1 MNTMKMRAVVFE
13 RFGGPEVLHLK
24 ELDRPSPGAD
34 QVLIEVEAAG
44 VNFGDTMMHR
54 GTYPLPQ
61 ELPARV
67 GSEVAG
73 YVRKTGVGV
82 EGVTEGERVMATLS
96 EAGGYAEYAV
106 ADAARLT
113 PLPDGV
119 DAAQALGLL
128 AQGLT
133 AYGLLHT
140 VDFARGKRVLV
151 TAAAGGVG
159 SLLLQLA
166 RLHGASQ
173 LLGAV
178 GSEPK
183 QRLAEELGADAS
195 VNYRAANWHEDILS
209 LTDGSG
215 VDVVFD
221 AAGGT
226 VRDDALRALAPF
238 GTLVSY
244 GGSAGGVTPLRPE
257 QLSALTFNN
266 QSFTGFAVFT
276 FANAF
281 PEVAARAQ
289 AEMLAALVE
298 GTLRVVTQNTFQL
311 DRVAEAHRA
320 VEARQTVGKV
330 VLTP

>member
-1 MNTMKMRAVVFE
+1 MKMRAVVFE
-13 RFGGPEVLHLK
+13 DFGGPEVLRLK
-24 ELDRPSPGAD
+24 ELDRPSPGAE

-44 VNFGDTMMHR
+44 ANFGDTMMHR
-54 GTYPLPQ
+54 VTYPLPQ
-61 ELPARV
+61 ELPARP

-73 YVRKTGVGV
+73 YVRETGAGV
-82 EGVTEGERVMATLS
+82 EGVAEGERVMATLS

-113 PLPDGV
+113 PLPAGV
-119 DAAQALGLL
+119 EAAQALGLL
-128 AQGLT
+128 FQGLT
-133 AYGLLHT
+133 AYGLLHA

-166 RLHGASQ
+166 RLHGAGQ

-183 QRLAEELGADAS
+183 QRFAEELGADAS
-195 VNYRAANWHEDILS
+195 VNYRVADWHEDVLS
-209 LTDGSG
+209 LTDGAG

-226 VRDDALRALAPF
+226 VRDGGLRALAPF

-244 GGSAGGVTPLRPE
+244 GGSAGGGAPVLPE
-257 QLSALTFNN
+257 QLNALTFNN
-266 QSFTGFAVFT
+266 QSLTGFSVFA

-281 PEVAARAQ
+281 PEVAALARE
-289 AEMLAALVE
+289 EMLAALAE
-298 GTLRVVTQNTFQL
+298 GTLRVVTRDTFRL
-311 DRVAEAHRA
+311 DGVAEAHRA
-320 VEARQTVGKV
+320 VESRRTVGKV